1 MKKIVIL
8 IISFFIYCNISFAE
22 ILKIGKLKIELF
34 DDDKLIQVNKSI
46 VESWGRGKIKIFAE
60 KNQNN
65 EINSLITVFTWKG
78 EKYGSD
84 MRNFFLDY
92 FYKNK
97 NGLFHDN
104 DINNLKLVNDKLSNA
119 LVIKEI
125 DLNEYLKQKD
135 DFAEFKRTIK
145 KLSKKHN
152 IKLPDR
158 VIKSD
163 HIYMKGGDLI
173 WIGHMYN
180 YKNVIKEDIF
190 VDKLTKYHPNV
201 INNYPNFSRS
211 MEKWIKLSLKRHQEF
226 QDKLKIK
233 VNIDLNSEKFDLSQ
247 NLEDLKNDFYSS
259 NFENEQDLNLE
270 KEQKAKEEK
279 ERKVKEEKERKAKEQ
294 KAKEEKERKAKEEK
308 ERKAKEEK
316 ERKAKEQKAKE
327 EKSKSED
334 ETSVDDLM
342 SKIKELNEMFKSG
355 LISKEEFEMLKK
367 KLLKNN

>member
-1 MKKIVIL
+1 MKKILVTRRL
-8 IISFFIYCNISFAE
+8 LRS
-22 ILKIGKLKIELF
+22 
-34 DDDKLIQVNKSI
+34 
-46 VESWGRGKIKIFAE
+46 
-60 KNQNN
+60 N
-65 EINSLITVFTWKG
+65 E
-78 EKYGSD
+78 D
-84 MRNFFLDY
+84 R
-92 FYKNK
+92 
-97 NGLFHDN
+97 
-104 DINNLKLVNDKLSNA
+104 
-119 LVIKEI
+119 IKELYDANFVSGAVEQVSYTYRKLGGDVLDVEI
-125 DLNEYLKQKD
+125 TEQKNRL
-135 DFAEFKRTIK
+135 FKGHVIHKGGKEEFVG
-145 KLSKKHN
+145 
-152 IKLPDR
+152 

-180 YKNVIKEDIF
+180 YTNVIKEDIF

-233 VNIDLNSEKFDLSQ
+233 VKIDLNSERFDLSQ

-259 NFENEQDLNLE
+259 NFENEEDRNLE

-279 ERKVKEEKERKAKEQ
+279 EKKAKQQ
-294 KAKEEKERKAKEEK
+294 KEK
-308 ERKAKEEK
+308 KAKEEK

-327 EKSKSED
+327 EKSKAED
-334 ETSVDDLM
+334 EISVDDLM

-367 KLLKNN
+367 KLLKN